1 MDELGLQVGKEE
13 FEQLFKELDT
23 NNDKM
28 ISFGDFLRYP
38 QALLMSQVTIAVPYL
53 LIHSLGSSM
62 IS

>member
-38 QALLMSQVTIAVPYL
+38 RALL
-53 LIHSLGSSM
+53 
-62 IS
+62 

>member
-28 ISFGDFLRYP
+28 ISFGDFLRY
-38 QALLMSQVTIAVPYL
+38 TRAVL
-53 LIHSLGSSM
+53 
-62 IS
+62 